1 MLIVI
6 TELSRTHQTLNNA
19 HIENISTH
27 SSTAHASEIA
37 TLDTQK
43 FRIAKTANDF
53 EIESERLSSQLLDLQ
68 SRVQELEMQGLEGDM
83 NNMAVGKGGRGR
95 SMVDDE
101 ITLKLK
107 VYRSLGFE
115 IADEDEGGRGHAGA
129 GDYKKVLVKNEKG
142 GMHVVKLEDKFS
154 RHFVAGY
161 LWKMVA

>member
-1 MLIVI
+1 M
-6 TELSRTHQTLNNA
+6 
-19 HIENISTH
+19 
-27 SSTAHASEIA
+27 
-37 TLDTQK
+37 
-43 FRIAKTANDF
+43 
-53 EIESERLSSQLLDLQ
+53 
-68 SRVQELEMQGLEGDM
+68 
-83 NNMAVGKGGRGR
+83 GKGGRGGR

-115 IADEDEGGRGHAGA
+115 LADDAEGAE
-129 GDYKKVLVKNEKG
+129 YKKVLVKNERG